1 MEAALPVGN
10 NVLVPQHSLEP
21 SRVDAQPGCRP
32 GSVALAVFLGSL
44 SVLFLV
50 VAASVLIVVYQFT
63 HAGGNLAGG
72 VGTTLQT
79 AGTAVARSAQAA
91 VQSVTDAADPLHP
104 PRYAI
109 QQDPEFDELR
119 TLSVGDALGN
129 SRLYHFAV
137 VAIEQRSDSGTTNQ
151 LVYARVR
158 RRLLVPNVTKILGIT
173 IRTDDQPKD
182 YAFYRGEEFGLGGY
196 TYKVNWLSPGSQQV
210 AIARFRQ
217 PADAEGPLVFDEP

>member
-1 MEAALPVGN
+1 MGN
-10 NVLVPQHSLEP
+10 NVVVPQHSLEP
-21 SRVDAQPGCRP
+21 GRVDAQPGCRP
-32 GSVALAVFLGSL
+32 SSVALAVFLGSL

-63 HAGGNLAGG
+63 HAGGNLTGG
-72 VGTTLQT
+72 VGSTLQT
-79 AGTAVARSAQAA
+79 AGTAVARSAQSV
-91 VQSVTDAADPLHP
+91 VQSVADAADPLHP

-119 TLSVGDALGN
+119 TLSAGDALGD

-137 VAIEQRSDSGTTNQ
+137 VAIEQRSDTGTTDQ
-151 LVYARVR
+151 LVYARVH

-182 YAFYRGEEFGLGGY
+182 YALYRGEEFGLGGH
-196 TYKVNWLSPGSQQV
+196 TYKVNWLLPGSQQV
-210 AIARFRQ
+210 ATARFRQ
-217 PADAEGPLVFDEP
+217 AAAAAGPLVFDEP